1 MLAVGGVAALLAV
14 TGCTDSHDDDK
25 VRDAGGAGAAGGPP
39 LIAEAEAKTVL
50 ARITAA
56 NNKANAALDAEQ
68 VAGFEAEAS
77 LSADA
82 AALRSYVGRDIGEFD
97 YEVETLLA
105 PSSTAG
111 ADFFVADT
119 LTGSATQHF
128 PLVLAR
134 VGQEWRVVHNA
145 PLEVPLPEVRKGA
158 AGSVEV
164 VAADDPGAT
173 LIASPQQVAAAH
185 AAALDQAATSGPFA
199 GDAVSAKVVG
209 AEQARETIRFEDG
222 QAAESFTVD
231 SVVAPF
237 PVRAL
242 RTADGGALVAYTTS
256 TDYTATRTGAEAD
269 LGPIL
274 TKLGGRTPAGKVT
287 VSVLNMWWTKVPAKG
302 AGDKVTVL
310 GGSNQPTEV
319 K

>member
-14 TGCTDSHDDDK
+14 TGCTDSHNDDK

-56 NNKANAALDAEQ
+56 NNKANAALDAGQ

-77 LSADA
+77 LASDE
-82 AALRSYVGRDIGEFD
+82 AALRTYAGRDIGEFD

-111 ADFFVADT
+111 VDFFVADT
-119 LTGSATQHF
+119 VTGSATQHF
-128 PLVLAR
+128 PLVLVRA
-134 VGQEWRVVHNA
+134 GQEWRVVHSA

-164 VAADDPGAT
+164 VAADDPGGT
-173 LIASPQQVAAAH
+173 LIASPQQIAEAH
-185 AAALDQAATSGPFA
+185 AAALSRAPASGLFA
-199 GDAVSAKVVG
+199 GDNVSARVV
-209 AEQARETIRFEDG
+209 AASEVREAIRFEDD
-222 QAAESFTVD
+222 QPAATFAVASA
-231 SVVAPF
+231 VAPF

-242 RTADGGALVAYTTS
+242 RTADGGAMVAYTTR
-256 TDYTATRTGAEAD
+256 TAYTATRAGAEAD
-269 LGPIL
+269 LGPVL
-274 TKLGGRTPAGKVT
+274 TKLGGRTAAGEVT